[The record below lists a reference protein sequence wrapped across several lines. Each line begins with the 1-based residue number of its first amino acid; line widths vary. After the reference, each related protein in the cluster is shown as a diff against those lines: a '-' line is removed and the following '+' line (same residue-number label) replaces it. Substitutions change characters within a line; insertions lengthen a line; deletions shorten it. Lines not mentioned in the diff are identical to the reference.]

1 MPKQIP
7 QTPRINQSQTKARS
21 FLYANKVASF
31 PIDIKTLIKTTGL
44 CVLKKYS
51 SQIKKFGFNLDYLCN
66 NFGTDGVT
74 IFNPKRKKPYTILYN
89 DFIYPPSRIYW
100 TLAHELGLVL
110 LRHNDDFD
118 ETKLS
123 RNGLTE
129 ASYKILD
136 DEADAFAAELLSPAI
151 VLIAAGWLT
160 KNDIQVHCKLSNTAA
175 RNRSK
180 SLLAIK
186 KVKTKY
192 FSYEKQLFKS
202 FYNHIYLNF
211 CPECKTYFV
220 SKEAKYCPICGK
232 SNLIWKKGEENTMKY
247 PGITVDENS
256 KALVCPKCNN
266 EEITQDGEFCMI
278 CGENIKN
285 FCEGYIN
292 ERGFQEEEGCGKE
305 LPGNARF
312 CPYCGGMSHFY
323 NKDFLTPWNKQ
334 PDPAETFGNSEA
346 IFQIDEEI
354 PF

>member
-1 MPKQIP
+1 
-7 QTPRINQSQTKARS
+7 
-21 FLYANKVASF
+21 
-31 PIDIKTLIKTTGL
+31 
-44 CVLKKYS
+44 
-51 SQIKKFGFNLDYLCN
+51 
-66 NFGTDGVT
+66 
-74 IFNPKRKKPYTILYN
+74 
-89 DFIYPPSRIYW
+89 
-100 TLAHELGLVL
+100 
-110 LRHNDDFD
+110 
-118 ETKLS
+118 
-123 RNGLTE
+123 
-129 ASYKILD
+129 
-136 DEADAFAAELLSPAI
+136 
-151 VLIAAGWLT
+151 
-160 KNDIQVHCKLSNTAA
+160 
-175 RNRSK
+175 
-180 SLLAIK
+180 
-186 KVKTKY
+186 
-192 FSYEKQLFKS
+192 
-202 FYNHIYLNF
+202 
-211 CPECKTYFV
+211 
-220 SKEAKYCPICGK
+220 
-232 SNLIWKKGEENTMKY
+232 MKY